1 MLLTRSGLAALGL
14 VAAFFATAAGL
25 TGAADTPAEK
35 PKGQR
40 IFVMGHSFHMPIAQP
55 LDQMAKAAG
64 FEGGKI
70 VGTQVLGGSSV
81 TQHWEKADNP
91 AKKALLSGEV
101 DVLTV
106 SPNGKTIPD
115 PALEKFA
122 ELLLE
127 HNKHGRLTVQASWA
141 GADGNRGAGGFK
153 NADRDKAVPAE
164 LRKAWAPLTNKLR
177 DQVKSINE
185 KLSEKHKRQVLFF
198 VPVGEA
204 VIQLRERVAKGE
216 MPGVA
221 RQSDLFRDDLGHG
234 KPPIYVLNAY
244 CHYAVIYGRSPVGLP
259 VPDMLKKADLGENT
273 EKVNKII
280 QEIAWEAVK
289 GEPTSGVQA
298 AK

>member
-1 MLLTRSGLAALGL
+1 MLLTRSRLAALGL
-14 VAAFFATAAGL
+14 VAVSFATASEV
-25 TGAADTPAEK
+25 PAEK
-35 PKGQR
+35 PRGQR

-64 FEGGKI
+64 FENGKI

-81 TQHWEKADNP
+81 TQHWEKVDNP
-91 AKKALLSGEV
+91 AKKALFSGEV

-106 SPNGKTIPD
+106 SPNGKTLPD

-127 HNKHGRLTVQASWA
+127 HNKNGRMTVQASWA
-141 GADGNRGAGGFK
+141 GADGNRRAGGFK

-164 LRKAWAPLTNKLR
+164 LRTAWAPLTNKLR

-185 KLSEKHKRQVLFF
+185 KLREKYHRQVLLF

-204 VIQLRERVAKGE
+204 VIQLRQRVAKGE
-216 MPGVA
+216 VPGVA

-244 CHYAVIYGRSPVGLP
+244 CHYTVIYGRSPVGLP
-259 VPDMLKKADLGENT
+259 VPDLLKRADLGENT
-273 EKVNKII
+273 ERVNKIL
-280 QEIAWEAVK
+280 QEIAWEAVTA
-289 GEPTSGVQA
+289 EPTSGVQA